1 MLTTLTQRNLSS
13 FTLKYKF
20 INRKLSL
27 YIDIAAGHKLFGDVS
42 IELSN
47 CKSVNIYNSLGVLV
61 ENVFNGTFVFK
72 ATSSTRLEYS
82 IGCNSGLPQSIDEVS
97 VPSNGSAI
105 EARVNNISIGIPS
118 GKYIF
123 KLIETNL
130 TDFDGALITFKE
142 LDIVSVGETSF
153 NGLTDQFDQVDGD
166 VNQGIDNE
174 ELTFNFNAVM
184 SLSSIGADTNIP
196 ISYIKV

>member
-1 MLTTLTQRNLSS
+1 M
-13 FTLKYKF
+13 
-20 INRKLSL
+20 
-27 YIDIAAGHKLFGDVS
+27 
-42 IELSN
+42 
-47 CKSVNIYNSLGVLV
+47 
-61 ENVFNGTFVFK
+61 
-72 ATSSTRLEYS
+72 
-82 IGCNSGLPQSIDEVS
+82 
-97 VPSNGSAI
+97 PSNGSAI

-153 NGLTDQFDQVDGD
+153 NGLIDQFDQVDGD

>member
-20 INRKLSL
+20 INRRLSV
-27 YIDIAAGHKLFGDVS
+27 YVDIAAGHKLFGDVS

-61 ENVFNGTFVFK
+61 ENVFNGTFLFK

>member
-20 INRKLSL
+20 INRRLSV
-27 YIDIAAGHKLFGDVS
+27 YVDIAAGHKLFGDVS

-47 CKSVNIYNSLGVLV
+47 CRSVNIYNSLGVLV
-61 ENVFNGTFVFK
+61 ENVFNGTFLFK

-153 NGLTDQFDQVDGD
+153 NGLIDQFDQVDGD